1 MRQLRKDRGLTQ
13 IRAAEQVGVPV
24 RKWQRWESGEATP
37 RDYFG
42 SLLVVFPEAKEQV
55 LAELFPSITATSNE
69 APPEEA

>member
-1 MRQLRKDRGLTQ
+1 MRQIRKDRGLTQ

-55 LAELFPSITATSNE
+55 LAELFPNFMETSNE
-69 APPEEA
+69 ESREEA